1 MNIIVVIIFA
11 ALALASLSLLKSY
24 RHVSLQELK
33 RRAREGHK
41 ESKVL
46 YQAAAYGTSLGVV
59 LWFLAGI
66 SSGLFFWSLSGNLS
80 GWLVI
85 VISAIFIWTLLVWLP
100 TIRETSVSLWLA
112 VTLAPA
118 LAWLLEYI
126 HSFIER
132 VLRIFSRHWPTSQHT
147 GLYDMEDLLQLLE
160 EQHDQ
165 PDNRI
170 SKIELSIALH
180 ALTFGSR
187 LVREVMIPR
196 RAVKMISA
204 DENLGPVLMTEL
216 HDSGHSRFPV
226 YEGKKDH
233 IVGTLFLRD
242 LVKAKTGGPIKN
254 TMRPAVY
261 YVHEEQPLTDALQAI
276 LKTHHHLFIVVNSF
290 EEYVGIITIEDILEQ
305 IVGKPIID
313 EFDEYE
319 DLRAVAKRA
328 AKKQHKEQNE
338 PVKQEKP
345 TEESPEVIEL
355 PK

>member
-1 MNIIVVIIFA
+1 MNIFVVIVFA
-11 ALALASLSLLKSY
+11 AFALVSLSLLKSY

-41 ESKVL
+41 ESKIL
-46 YQAAAYGTSLGVV
+46 YQAAAYGTSLGAV
-59 LWFLAGI
+59 LWFLAGL
-66 SSGLFFWSLSGNLS
+66 SSGLFFWSLSGNLA

-85 VISAIFIWTLLVWLP
+85 VIGAIFIWTLLVWLP
-100 TIRETSVSLWLA
+100 TIRETRASLWLA
-112 VTLAPA
+112 VALAPA
-118 LAWLLEYI
+118 LAWLLGYI

-132 VLRIFSRHWPTSQHT
+132 AMRIFIRHWPSSQHT
-147 GLYDMEDLLQLLE
+147 GLYDTDDLLRLLE

-170 SKIELSIALH
+170 SKMELAIASH

-196 RAVKMISA
+196 RAIKMASA
-204 DENLGPVLMTEL
+204 DESLGPVFMTEL

-226 YEGKKDH
+226 YEGKKDN

-242 LVKAKTGGPIKN
+242 LVKAKTGGLIK
-254 TMRPAVY
+254 TIMRPEVY

-319 DLRAVAKRA
+319 DLRAVAARA
-328 AKKQHKEQNE
+328 AKKEHKEH
-338 PVKQEKP
+338 
-345 TEESPEVIEL
+345 TEAKRSTPDEPEVVE
-355 PK
+355 